1 MPTTVDWIQT
11 VFNTLYL
18 LIVWGLALDMAIR
31 YRRRAVP
38 RPRTARWILIS
49 ILTLA
54 FGDSFHLLPRIY
66 RVLIGPDAAPAWVM
80 DGIALGLFLSSVTLS
95 FVYFFWQIYAARK
108 FDLAWGAGM
117 WFLTAVFI
125 LRLIL
130 LLFPQ
135 NQWGGEPNAWK
146 FYRNIP
152 FTIQGMG
159 VVWLFLRHAGEQ
171 PPRTARALRTA
182 GYAIIASF
190 AFYIGTL
197 VGTLWHPAFGSL
209 MLPKIVAYV
218 VAVVQLYRVEFRLP
232 A

>member
-1 MPTTVDWIQT
+1 MSTTVDWIQT
-11 VFNTLYL
+11 VFNVSYL
-18 LIVWGLALDMAIR
+18 LIVWGLALDMAVR
-31 YRRRAVP
+31 YFRREVSSPPTAV
-38 RPRTARWILIS
+38 WIMIS
-49 ILTLA
+49 IFTLA
-54 FGDSFHLLPRIY
+54 LGDSFHLVPRIY
-66 RVLIGPDAAPAWVM
+66 RTLIGPASAPPWVA

-95 FVYFFWQIYAARK
+95 FVYFFWLIYAARK

-117 WFLTAVFI
+117 WFLTLVFF

-146 FYRNIP
+146 FYRNVP
-152 FTIQGMG
+152 FTIQGIG
-159 VVWLFLRHAGEQ
+159 IVWLFLRYAGEH
-171 PPRTARALRTA
+171 PPHIARAFRIA

-218 VAVVQLYRVEFRLP
+218 VAVVQLYRIEFRLSP
-232 A
+232 